1 MMSRALVNWAE
12 SLGSLGLLHFP
23 VPFAQH
29 PHEICK
35 ASWHAQAAPWPRVS
49 GALRRRVHQ
58 RIGSCW
64 QSEAPG
70 CSAACLG
77 CISMRGCRAKSCSSQ
92 PTQHPGNAQS
102 RKYPG
107 GRDPGPLSG
116 QQCLLAHLIT
126 LHFERLQFLG
136 GVHLPGI
143 VRPRT
148 SWDSSFGRYVSPG
161 DAAPWPLARVSGP

>member
-1 MMSRALVNWAE
+1 MMSRALVNWTE

-29 PHEICK
+29 PHESCK

-77 CISMRGCRAKSCSSQ
+77 CISMRGCRAKSCSSR

-102 RKYPG
+102 RKCPG
-107 GRDPGPLSG
+107 GGSQDHSQVSSVCLRISSHCILSASNSLVVFTSLEQSDRGPAG
-116 QQCLLAHLIT
+116 TQVLADTCPLVT
-126 LHFERLQFLG
+126 QLH
-136 GVHLPGI
+136 
-143 VRPRT
+143 
-148 SWDSSFGRYVSPG
+148 
-161 DAAPWPLARVSGP
+161 GP